1 MTRTQIRN
9 DTTGFIASAAMSD
22 ALQQVLA
29 DLITVQLQA
38 KNAHWNVV
46 GAGFRS
52 LHGHL
57 DEIMDTARGFADDVA
72 ERMRALNATPDGRP
86 STVAASRGGEDV
98 PAGEQSVTVVLTK
111 MTGLLTNVVSHIRAV
126 HDEVDNEDPTT
137 ADLLHAVISG
147 LEQHAWMLRAENS
160 DR

>member
-1 MTRTQIRN
+1 MTSTQTRD

-46 GAGFRS
+46 GGGFRS
-52 LHGHL
+52 LHSHL
-57 DEIMDTARGFADDVA
+57 DEIMDGARGFADDVA

-86 STVAASRGGEDV
+86 STVAASRDTEDLL
-98 PAGEQSVTVVLTK
+98 AGEQSVTAVLTK
-111 MTGLLTNVVSHIRAV
+111 MTELLTGVVAHLRAV
-126 HDEVDNEDPTT
+126 HDDVDSEDPAT
-137 ADLLHAVISG
+137 ADLLHAVITG
-147 LEQHAWMLRAENS
+147 LEQHAWMLRAEN
-160 DR
+160 R